1 MNPSYCRIRVPK
13 DEALQRFAAWNKLAQ
28 VGPLVPTKIGDAVQL
43 ACDERGMWRGKALF
57 VSEVG
62 EWTLFQDLS
71 GALGAI
77 PGATWLLFA
86 DGNDLV
92 FAGYNDAI
100 SYGEM
105 VVVSSRVVHREF
117 LYDRDSPEANI
128 NVGQLDDPHEPF
140 ETWVEVAGF
149 VDEDPLAFSEVGW
162 LWVY

>member
-28 VGPLVPTKIGDAVQL
+28 GGPLVPTKIGDAVQL
-43 ACDERGMWRGKALF
+43 ACDERRMWRGKALF

-105 VVVSSRVVHREF
+105 VVVS
-117 LYDRDSPEANI
+117 
-128 NVGQLDDPHEPF
+128 
-140 ETWVEVAGF
+140 
-149 VDEDPLAFSEVGW
+149 
-162 LWVY
+162 